1 MKEKYSSQL
10 TAQMGE
16 FLAGIELTKRGYR
29 VRIFGGTFPGI
40 DLLAI
45 DKEGNQFS
53 IQVKALS
60 GNTLPSKA
68 DEFMDV
74 KFDKDNRQIVKLK
87 KNISNPNLIYL
98 LIKLGDDYTKNEF
111 YLLYKKDLFRI
122 QYTYYRNWLKKY
134 DNLRPNKPRSLH
146 CSVYLKYLQQYKDN
160 WKILKKEK

>member
-1 MKEKYSSQL
+1 MKGKYSLQL

-45 DKEGNQFS
+45 DKEGNHFS
-53 IQVKALS
+53 IQVKALRGGS
-60 GNTLPSKA
+60 FPSQANKY
-68 DEFMDV
+68 MDV
-74 KFDKDNRQIVKLK
+74 TFDEEDRQIVKPK
-87 KNISNPNLIYL
+87 KKISNPDHIYL
-98 LIKLGDDYTKNEF
+98 LIKLGDERGEDEF
-111 YLLYKKDLFRI
+111 YLLRKKDLFRI

-146 CSVYLKYLQQYKDN
+146 CSVYLKYLQKYKDN